1 MGSVNRVFAMG
12 NLTKDPEMKP
22 LATGTLVADLRLAI
36 SESYTNQKGE
46 KVESVCYVDVVVWGR
61 QAEVCK
67 QYLHKGSP
75 VFVEGRL
82 QLDTWEK
89 NGQKRSLL
97 KIRADHVQFV
107 GGPGGEGRGGKDAD
121 ESAPFAATGASGRHR
136 VEEIPAGIDEENDVT
151 PF

>member
-1 MGSVNRVFAMG
+1 MGSVNRVFALG
-12 NLTKDPEMKP
+12 NLTKDPDMKP
-22 LATGTLVADLRLAI
+22 LAAGTLVADLRLAI

-97 KIRADHVQFV
+97 KIKADHVQFV
-107 GGPGGEGRGGKDAD
+107 GGPDGERRGGGDSD
-121 ESAPFAATGASGRHR
+121 ESAPFAGPVTATRNRTEAKPAEGN
-136 VEEIPAGIDEENDVT
+136 EEDDNT